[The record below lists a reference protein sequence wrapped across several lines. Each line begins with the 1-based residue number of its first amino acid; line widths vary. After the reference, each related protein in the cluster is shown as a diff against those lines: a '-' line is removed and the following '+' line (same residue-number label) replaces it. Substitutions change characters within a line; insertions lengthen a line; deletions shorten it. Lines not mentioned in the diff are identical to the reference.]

1 MADSVLRNTNGQFTS
16 EKALKDGRVCGKR
29 QPDAVI
35 EARRQR
41 LYSKQLTG
49 KTTRQ
54 LVHEHSS
61 REGIG
66 IDTAW
71 SDWKQVKK
79 WNDEDWEQD
88 REKMVSRLQGMRM
101 RLFDQAVRKGQL
113 QTAAQIL
120 DSLGKVLGESVE
132 NINLNTPQLSIQVE
146 PKKTV
151 DISVVL

>member
-16 EKALKDGRVCGKR
+16 ERALKDGRVCGKR

-88 REKMVSRLQGMRM
+88 REKMISRVQGMRM
-101 RLFDQAVRKGQL
+101 RLFEQAVRKGQL
-113 QTAAQIL
+113 QTL
-120 DSLGKVLGESVE
+120 SL
-132 NINLNTPQLSIQVE
+132 IHI
-146 PKKTV
+146 
-151 DISVVL
+151 

>member
-16 EKALKDGRVCGKR
+16 ERALKDGRVCGKR

-120 DSLGKVLGESVE
+120 DSLGKLLGESVE

-146 PKKTV
+146 PKKN
-151 DISVVL
+151 S